1 MHVEFIL
8 AAIVLVVAILVGA
21 DYFRRT
27 GDNPQEYAPQEYAP
41 QEYPGNPAHDA
52 GQETATAPR
61 AGSAPSPSAFEAARA
76 GPGADSRPH
85 QEARY
90 QGPRNQGTLYQSNL

>member
-27 GDNPQEYAPQEYAP
+27 GDNPQEYAPQEY
-41 QEYPGNPAHDA
+41 PGKI
-52 GQETATAPR
+52 
-61 AGSAPSPSAFEAARA
+61 SKA
-76 GPGADSRPH
+76 GPR
-85 QEARY
+85 
-90 QGPRNQGTLYQSNL
+90 